1 MKKIRIIHII
11 LTLLVFVQCTV
22 DDEDTSDIEFVQ
34 ENLKNEIL
42 STDNSNTESQ
52 TSFEHQKMLIN
63 WVDNIILP
71 SLSNFESSLT
81 ELEAK
86 TSLFKSY
93 PTIESLSILRASWLD
108 SFLKWQHVEM
118 FDVGIA

>member
-52 TSFEHQKMLIN
+52 TSFEHQKMLIK

-71 SLSNFESSLT
+71 SL
-81 ELEAK
+81 
-86 TSLFKSY
+86 
-93 PTIESLSILRASWLD
+93 
-108 SFLKWQHVEM
+108 
-118 FDVGIA
+118 